1 MTETRKNKSE
11 VYYPLKTT
19 TTLSDKE
26 IKVKLLNAFLRK
38 FSTLSNGKVNESLK
52 IEEIKAISSIT
63 NIPPPLVKRNVNKF
77 LYDLKLI
84 NEFYRDYNMKW
95 EHEPKKLNRKIR
107 IHLHRIHRFAP
118 VFNYDRARK
127 NLEILHLLL
136 KKKLFW
142 PQINT
147 QIAIVIY
154 VTDKN
159 DKNYQDNERII
170 QKNIRMLCS
179 CSEYAFHRTR
189 NMLDID

>member
-1 MTETRKNKSE
+1 M
-11 VYYPLKTT
+11 
-19 TTLSDKE
+19 
-26 IKVKLLNAFLRK
+26 
-38 FSTLSNGKVNESLK
+38 
-52 IEEIKAISSIT
+52 
-63 NIPPPLVKRNVNKF
+63 NKF

-107 IHLHRIHRFAP
+107 AHLHKIHRFAP
-118 VFNYDRARK
+118 VFNYERAKK

-179 CSEYAFHRTR
+179 CSAYAFHRTR
-189 NMLDID
+189 NMLDIN